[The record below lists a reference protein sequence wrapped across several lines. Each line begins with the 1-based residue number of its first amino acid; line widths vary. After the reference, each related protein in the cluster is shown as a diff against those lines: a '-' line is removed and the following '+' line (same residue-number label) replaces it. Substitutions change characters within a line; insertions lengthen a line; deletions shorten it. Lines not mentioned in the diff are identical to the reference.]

1 MNNELEALRSRNPGV
16 EILPATDPQFASYGR
31 LLTGFDLSE
40 IEAWGKTVAM
50 PESGNAY
57 QASDAALEALPAA
70 QAIGLAVYGGMPF
83 QAGPCR
89 GHNHVLNGIEYHS
102 GSEVAVCI
110 RPCALFLGH
119 IWDMEGNTYDGTHA
133 RAFYCEAGQAVQT
146 YETTL
151 HYTPCAGEDAFFT
164 VCLLPRGTG
173 DILPGGPEGIL
184 KKRNKWF
191 LVHPE
196 NLEKVR
202 AGNVPGLLG
211 LMRSLR

>member
-1 MNNELEALRSRNPGV
+1 MN
-16 EILPATDPQFASYGR
+16 IPQTGNLYIAS
-31 LLTGFDLSE
+31 
-40 IEAWGKTVAM
+40 
-50 PESGNAY
+50 NA
-57 QASDAALEALPAA
+57 QVEALPAV
-70 QAIGLAVYGGMPF
+70 QQIGRQVYGGMPF
-83 QAGPCR
+83 QAGLCC
-89 GHNHVLNGIEYHS
+89 GHNKVLNGIEYHS

-110 RPCALFLGH
+110 RPCVLFLGH

-151 HYTPCAGEDAFFT
+151 HYTLCAGEDAFFT

-173 DILPGGPEGIL
+173 DVLPGGPEGIL
-184 KKRNKWF
+184 KKWNKWF
-191 LVHPE
+191 LAHPE

-211 LMRSLR
+211 PMRSLR

>member
-1 MNNELEALRSRNPGV
+1 MN
-16 EILPATDPQFASYGR
+16 IPQTGNLYIAS
-31 LLTGFDLSE
+31 
-40 IEAWGKTVAM
+40 
-50 PESGNAY
+50 NA
-57 QASDAALEALPAA
+57 QVEALPAI
-70 QAIGLAVYGGMPF
+70 QQIGRQVYGGMPF
-83 QAGPCR
+83 QAGPCC
-89 GHNHVLNGIEYHS
+89 GHNKVLNGIEYHS

-191 LVHPE
+191 LAHPE

-202 AGNVPGLLG
+202 AGNVPSLLG